1 MQEACEP
8 ERERQSQK
16 GKAEATSGA
25 VDSSLSK
32 DGLCLGALLDTGLC
46 GASTARVVP

>member
-16 GKAEATSGA
+16 GKAEAASAA

-32 DGLCLGALLDTGLC
+32 DGLFGGLLDTGLC
-46 GASTARVVP
+46 GADTARVVP